1 MEAKKLSLHEMEE
14 IEGGDLLDGVCAGL
28 ALTGMGIGVKVLI
41 GAKLALT
48 GWGVL
53 VIAGGAVACGGRAL
67 DLW

>member
-1 MEAKKLSLHEMEE
+1 MKTKKLSFQEMEGV
-14 IEGGDLLDGVCAGL
+14 EGGDLLDGACAGL

-48 GWGVL
+48 GWGTL
-53 VIAGGAVACGGRAL
+53 VIAGGAIACGGRAL